1 MAKTQTSTTVKKP
14 DRQARRKRATREKLV
29 TTAIRVF
36 NEKGINDTTVHDITE
51 GADVAYGT
59 FYNYF
64 TSIEDLAPQVINA
77 KIREHVDQVNKMQEG
92 IEDIALIVAIS
103 VREFAKK
110 VVSDPTLR
118 WLSERP
124 VIMVEALTLCLV
136 DDAKAHNRIG
146 IEKGEF
152 DPITRRPHLATFCTW
167 GFTGLLQ
174 EALRNPADADEMVDD
189 MTRIYLRLLGVASE
203 RIESV
208 LAQLADGT

>member
-1 MAKTQTSTTVKKP
+1 MAKTQESTTDAKP

-36 NEKGINDTTVHDITE
+36 NQKGINDTTVHDITE

-77 KIREHVDQVNKMQEG
+77 KIREHVDQVNAMQEG
-92 IEDIALIVAIS
+92 IEDIALVVAMS

-124 VIMVEALTLCLV
+124 VIMVEALKLCLV
-136 DDAKAHNRIG
+136 DDAKSHNRIG
-146 IEKGEF
+146 IDKGEF
-152 DPITRRPHLATFCTW
+152 DLITRRHYLVTFCTW
-167 GFTGLLQ
+167 GFTGMLQ
-174 EALRNPADADEMVDD
+174 EALQNPESADEIADD
-189 MTRIYLRLLGVASE
+189 MTRIYLRLLGVE
-203 RIESV
+203 NDRIETV
-208 LAQLADGT
+208 LAQLARGI

>member
-1 MAKTQTSTTVKKP
+1 MAKSQTSTTVKKP
-14 DRQARRKRATREKLV
+14 NRQARRKQATREKLV

-36 NEKGINDTTVHDITE
+36 NKKGINDTTVHDITE

-77 KIREHVDQVNKMQEG
+77 KIREHVDQVNEIQEG
-92 IEDIALIVAIS
+92 IEDIALVVAIS

-124 VIMVEALTLCLV
+124 VIMVEALSLCLV
-136 DDAKAHNRIG
+136 EDAAAHYRIG
-146 IEKGEF
+146 VEKGEF
-152 DPITRRPHLATFCTW
+152 DPITRRPNFSTFCTW
-167 GFTGLLQ
+167 GFTGMLQ
-174 EALRNPADADEMVDD
+174 EALRNPSDADEMADD
-189 MTRIYLRLLGVASE
+189 MARIYLRLLGVE
-203 RIESV
+203 NDRIDSV
-208 LAQLADGT
+208 LAQLARGL

>member
-1 MAKTQTSTTVKKP
+1 MAKTQETTTAKKP
-14 DRQARRKRATREKLV
+14 GRQARRKQATREKIV
-29 TTAIRVF
+29 TTAIKVF

-77 KIREHVDQVNKMQEG
+77 KIREHVDQVNAMQEG
-92 IEDIALIVAIS
+92 LDDIALIVAMS

-118 WLSERP
+118 WLAERP
-124 VIMVEALTLCLV
+124 VIMVEALKLCLA
-136 DDAKAHNRIG
+136 DDAKSHNRIG
-146 IEKGEF
+146 IERGEF
-152 DPITRRPHLATFCTW
+152 DLITRGPHLLTFCTW

-174 EALRNPADADEMVDD
+174 EALQNPAAADEIADD
-189 MTRIYLRLLGVASE
+189 MTQIYLRLLGVE
-203 RIESV
+203 NDRIESV
-208 LAQLADGT
+208 LAKLARG